1 MPKNTISVQEKG
13 KRAAMQTAKRIFV
26 NLPVSDLSSSV
37 DFFTEL
43 GFAFDDQFT
52 GDHASCMIIGD
63 NMFAMLLKEEYFQK
77 FIPGKEIADS
87 THSAEVVVA
96 LSVDCRDDVDRT
108 IAKAVRRRRQRM
120 QRRHRCRLDVWP
132 RLPGPRRPRLGNL
145 LRRCQP
151 HGKSHERQQRVDPV
165 SSYCAQ
171 GRACITTYVLH
182 HTCFTTYLHHDT
194 TCKQEKRDGCRP
206 GCLQHPSRQ
215 QSKGGPPPSSEIQH
229 QLSRRQE

>member
-1 MPKNTISVQEKG
+1 MLYDGEPMPKNTTSVQEKG

-63 NMFAMLLKEEYFQK
+63 NIFAMLLPEEFFKK

-87 THSAEVVVA
+87 TQKRRSCRRPIRR
-96 LSVDCRDDVDRT
+96 LSQRRRQDNLQGP
-108 IAKAVRRRRQRM
+108 RRRRQRM

-132 RLPGPRRPRLGNL
+132 RLPGPGRPRLGNL

-151 HGKSHERQQRVDPV
+151 AWRK
-165 SSYCAQ
+165 
-171 GRACITTYVLH
+171 
-182 HTCFTTYLHHDT
+182 
-194 TCKQEKRDGCRP
+194 K
-206 GCLQHPSRQ
+206 
-215 QSKGGPPPSSEIQH
+215 
-229 QLSRRQE
+229 

>member
-1 MPKNTISVQEKG
+1 MPKNTTSVQEKG

-52 GDHASCMIIGD
+52 GDHASCMIIGE
-63 NMFAMLLKEEYFQK
+63 NIFAMLLPEEFFKK

-87 THSAEVVVA
+87 TKSAEVVVA
-96 LSVDCRDDVDRT
+96 LSVDCRKDVDRT
-108 IAKAVRRRRQRM
+108 ISKGPRRRRQRM

-132 RLPGPRRPRLGNL
+132 RLPGPGRPRLGNL
-145 LRRCQP
+145 LRRCQS
-151 HGKSHERQQRVDPV
+151 HGERNERPQRVDPA
-165 SSYCAQ
+165 SSYRAQ
-171 GRACITTYVLH
+171 GRARITTLVYH
-182 HTCFTTYLHHDT
+182 DTPNHDT
-194 TCKQEKRDGCRP
+194 TV
-206 GCLQHPSRQ
+206 
-215 QSKGGPPPSSEIQH
+215 SKENAMVTAPPAFNTLLGSNRKAARRRSNGIQH